1 VPAGTIS
8 ILTTD
13 PRIASG
19 ENENVRR
26 HQRGRR
32 RLFSPASSVPNA
44 AVLSHPELADP
55 VVSED
60 LSDIEVSH
68 FGSAAPKHG

>member
-19 ENENVRR
+19 ENENMRR

-44 AVLSHPELADP
+44 AVLSHPELA
-55 VVSED
+55 EIR
-60 LSDIEVSH
+60 L
-68 FGSAAPKHG
+68 FPKI